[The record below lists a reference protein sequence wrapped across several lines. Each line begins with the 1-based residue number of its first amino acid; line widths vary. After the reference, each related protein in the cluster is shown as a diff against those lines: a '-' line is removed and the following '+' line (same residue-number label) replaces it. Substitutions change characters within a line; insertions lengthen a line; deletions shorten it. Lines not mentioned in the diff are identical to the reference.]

1 VLDIRLPDMDG
12 WEVLSALKA
21 DPSTAPVPVVVVSM
35 LDERGRG
42 FALGAAEYL
51 VKPVNRD
58 DVLAALARVAAF
70 PHGGTL
76 LAIDDDPL
84 AVDLVKAVLQPA
96 GWAVLVATDGEA
108 GVALARSHRPAA
120 VLLDLLM
127 PGLDGFAVVEA
138 LRTDPVTAAIP
149 VVVLTAKTLTPAD
162 KERLRGRISYVA
174 HKGDFDPARL
184 VDLVRRATGA
194 TRTPASSPVDRP

>member
-1 VLDIRLPDMDG
+1 MLDIRLPDMDG
-12 WEVLSALKA
+12 WDVLAALKA
-21 DPSTAPVPVVVVSM
+21 DPATAAVPVVVVSM
-35 LDERGRG
+35 LDERGKG

-58 DVLAALARVAAF
+58 DVLSALDRVGAF

-96 GWAVLVATDGEA
+96 GWTVLVATDGDDGHRA
-108 GVALARSHRPAA
+108 GPVAPAGGRPPRPA
-120 VLLDLLM
+120 M

-138 LRTDPVTAAIP
+138 LRADPATAAIP
-149 VVVLTAKTLTPAD
+149 IVVLTAKTLTEAERD
-162 KERLRGRISYVA
+162 RLRGRISYIA
-174 HKGDFDPARL
+174 RKGDFDPARAG
-184 VDLVRRATGA
+184 RSRPPARPGPSATL
-194 TRTPASSPVDRP
+194 PADRP